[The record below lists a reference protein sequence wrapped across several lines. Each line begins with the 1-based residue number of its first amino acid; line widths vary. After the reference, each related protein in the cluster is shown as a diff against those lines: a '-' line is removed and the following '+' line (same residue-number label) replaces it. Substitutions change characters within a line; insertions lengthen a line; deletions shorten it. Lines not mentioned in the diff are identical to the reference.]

1 MMLGKV
7 IGTVNS
13 TLKHE
18 ALKGSK
24 LLLVQ
29 PLSEDLASKGVA
41 FVAVDTVQAGIGATV
56 LVGREGGSARIAMG
70 NDRAP
75 VHAAIFGIVDLV
87 KEQRIS

>member
-18 ALKGSK
+18 ALKGST

-29 PLSEDLASKGVA
+29 PLSEALAFKGVP
-41 FVAVDTVQAGIGATV
+41 FVAVDTVQAGVGATV
-56 LVGREGGSARIAMG
+56 LVGREGGSARMAMG
-70 NDRAP
+70 NDQAP
-75 VHAAIFGIVDLV
+75 VHAAIFGIVDFV
-87 KEQRIS
+87 KDQKIK